1 MAVRN
6 SWGSNLRW
14 NSLIFN
20 ARKTTNS
27 QIKIQQIFPFY
38 TSRRRVQTIIVKYA
52 QSSVHQRGLL
62 SRGKDLT
69 RLFAQGRESHRSH
82 QITLA
87 FLFRQRKEELCQG
100 YMKITV
106 QRQIYLQ
113 TKIWLY
119 NNRMLILPKS
129 CFHKRIPA
137 LTVNYTAKGM
147 QGTGSSTKGQ
157 NREGRQNNTPR
168 AISPAC
174 YPALQIL
181 KLSDPTI
188 E

>member
-14 NSLIFN
+14 NSLVFN

-69 RLFAQGRESHRSH
+69 RVFAQGRESHHSH

-113 TKIWLY
+113 TKIRLY
-119 NNRMLILPKS
+119 NNRMLIPPQILLPQEDSSIDSELHSQRDARHRFFNKRPKS
-129 CFHKRIPA
+129 KRE
-137 LTVNYTAKGM
+137 
-147 QGTGSSTKGQ
+147 TKQ
-157 NREGRQNNTPR
+157 
-168 AISPAC
+168 
-174 YPALQIL
+174 YP
-181 KLSDPTI
+181 
-188 E
+188 